1 MTAYVQT
8 TQEVNHPGPAKA
20 AAPPAARRT
29 PLAERRFAGIV
40 APLATVAVMLAL
52 WEIVAQF
59 VNKVLISS
67 PAQVAVDFYQQ
78 FARGTATAALAI
90 SLRELYIGLAIGLAA
105 GIVFGLIIG
114 RYRFLDAIFSPFVN
128 GANATPL
135 NVLIPLLIVWV
146 GISAEARVL
155 FVVLISFF
163 PVVLNTAG
171 GLRNVSKGYVEVG
184 KSLGLN
190 EHQLLR
196 KVILPGSMPYI
207 FAGIRVGVAL
217 GVIGMIVGEMEVSNV
232 GLGYLLNFYG
242 TGFQTGRLLALVVLA
257 ALIGV
262 VNVLIVRG
270 VQARWFRW
278 ISAAR

>member
-1 MTAYVQT
+1 MTTLAPLSRDLDGT
-8 TQEVNHPGPAKA
+8 PGGPA
-20 AAPPAARRT
+20 PVVPRRR
-29 PLAERRFAGIV
+29 PLAERRGAAIV
-40 APLATVAVMLAL
+40 APLVAVAVIAVA
-52 WEIVAQF
+52 WQISAQF
-59 VNKVLISS
+59 VNPVLISS
-67 PAQVAVDFYQQ
+67 PTQVASDFVHQ
-78 FARGTATAALAI
+78 FTNGTATPALAI
-90 SLRELYIGLAIGLAA
+90 SLRELYIGIAIGLSA
-105 GIVFGLIIG
+105 GIIVGLIVG
-114 RYRFLDAIFSPFVN
+114 RYRILDAVLGPFIN
-128 GANATPL
+128 ASNATPL

-155 FVVLISFF
+155 FVILISFF

-184 KSLGLN
+184 KMLGLN
-190 EHQLLR
+190 EHQLMR
-196 KVILPGSMPYI
+196 KVILPAAAPYI

-232 GLGYLLNFYG
+232 GIGYLLNFYG
-242 TGFQTGRLLALVVLA
+242 NGFETGKLLALVVLT

-262 VNVLIVRG
+262 FNVLVVRG